1 MPLYSRTFPYE
12 LKRPLNIHK
21 RLVNEKD
28 FIEYLNK
35 KVCTE
40 EKCVY
45 VESIGLDYKRKK
57 WPEKTENVIGIIS
70 K

>member
-1 MPLYSRTFPYE
+1 MQTGSYFCNPPD
-12 LKRPLNIHK
+12 
-21 RLVNEKD
+21 RLIYIKDWFNEKD